1 MRTLRDGWR
10 SARNDHE
17 GLEKNTVEVE
27 KTKPVE
33 EREREMDDVA
43 VGLVV
48 SSVLSIR
55 KGGTPAY
62 MRADTSEKA
71 TVQPKHMEA
80 AQCRW
85 LTCSTTRWTSMQPE
99 KTDSFLLFHV

>member
-1 MRTLRDGWR
+1 M
-10 SARNDHE
+10 
-17 GLEKNTVEVE
+17 
-27 KTKPVE
+27 E

-99 KTDSFLLFHV
+99 KTDSFLFFFMFRKKSHRLKGKTKKVPKIVYQ